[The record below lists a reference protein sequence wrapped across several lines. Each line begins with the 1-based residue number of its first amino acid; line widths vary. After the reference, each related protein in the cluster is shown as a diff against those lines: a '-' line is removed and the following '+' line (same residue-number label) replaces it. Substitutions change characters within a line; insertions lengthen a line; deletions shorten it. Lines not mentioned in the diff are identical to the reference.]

1 MTGRQKTSHRHFA
14 EAATTVSHH
23 DPNAARGWLPT
34 LDAEQR
40 FPAQSTEEDASADD
54 GSIESRTAVSSETGA
69 RSERLVTQDW
79 SAAIENQFGLRSAEA
94 PAATGDTAASTAEA
108 ATTIAELQERL
119 AYYEHFDSLIK
130 DNISRSA
137 ELFQA
142 IFTEREKARSVV
154 TDSEALMTAVA
165 LEAERRSAAERQH
178 MQHILM
184 SLMDEATFLQQRSD
198 ALVQRVAEAITEM
211 TAFRDEEDE
220 PVSGA

>member
-1 MTGRQKTSHRHFA
+1 MIGRSRTIYRHFA
-14 EAATTVSHH
+14 EAAITVAHQ

-34 LDAEQR
+34 LDADQR
-40 FPAQSTEEDASADD
+40 FPTASAQD
-54 GSIESRTAVSSETGA
+54 ETSTGEA
-69 RSERLVTQDW
+69 DTTSQTIDVHVRSERLVSQDW
-79 SAAIENQFGLRSAEA
+79 SAAIENQFGLRSADLPAESSESET
-94 PAATGDTAASTAEA
+94 PAADPT
-108 ATTIAELQERL
+108 TTIAALEDRL
-119 AYYEHFDSLIK
+119 AYYEHFDALIK

-142 IFTEREKARSVV
+142 VFTEREKARSVV
-154 TDSEALMTAVA
+154 TDSEALMSAVA
-165 LEAERRSAAERQH
+165 VEAERRSNAERQH

-211 TAFRDEEDE
+211 TAFRDEDDE